1 MAHNARMALSFIAE
15 EITTPPLPSATVMVV
30 RDGNAGLEV
39 LLVRRHGNAGVLG
52 GAHVFPGGK
61 LDPTDAVGDAAALD
75 LAPEA
80 CARRLSEPGLPPAD
94 AVALHVAA
102 LRETWEEVGLF
113 IGHGPAADG
122 EHQVLAARVGA
133 GQAWPQAMASL
144 GRVLPVSA
152 LTPWSRWITPRLPS
166 VSSKR
171 FDTRFFLAVAPA
183 GQTALHDG
191 HEATEAVW
199 LSPRRALER
208 FWADEIELAPP
219 QIMSLVELARLPGVA
234 AAQAYAAART
244 PPLIEPHP
252 FDRDGCRVICYPGDP
267 EHPVPQAAWTG
278 PTRLTRRRQRFE
290 PDGGLAALLD

>member
-1 MAHNARMALSFIAE
+1 MALSFIAE
-15 EITTPPLPSATVMVV
+15 EITTPPVPSATVMVV
-30 RDGNAGLEV
+30 RDGAAGLEV
-39 LLVRRHGNAGVLG
+39 LMVRRHGNAGVLG

-61 LDPTDAVGDAAALD
+61 LDPTDAVDDAGALD
-75 LAPEA
+75 LPPED
-80 CARRLSEPGLPPAD
+80 CARRLSEPGLPVAD

-113 IGHGPAADG
+113 IGHGPVAEA
-122 EHQVLAARVGA
+122 EHRTLAARLDG
-133 GQAWPQAMASL
+133 GHSWPQAMASL
-144 GRVLPVSA
+144 GRVLPVSS
-152 LTPWSRWITPRLPS
+152 LMPWSRWVTPRRPS
-166 VSSKR
+166 VSSRR

-208 FWADEIELAPP
+208 FWDDDIDLAPP
-219 QIMSLVELARLPGVA
+219 QIMSLMELARLPGVGA
-234 AAQAYAAART
+234 ARAYAAART

-278 PTRLTRRRQRFE
+278 PTRLTHRRQRFE

>member
-1 MAHNARMALSFIAE
+1 MALSFIAE

-30 RDGNAGLEV
+30 RDGAAGLEV
-39 LLVRRHGNAGVLG
+39 LMVRRHDNAGVLG

-61 LDPTDAVGDAAALD
+61 LDPTDAVDDAGALD
-75 LAPEA
+75 LAPED
-80 CARRLSEPGLPPAD
+80 CARRLSEPGLSAAE

-113 IGHGPAADG
+113 IGHGPAAEA
-122 EHQVLAARVGA
+122 EHQMLAARIDG
-133 GQAWPQAMASL
+133 GHTWPQAMASL

-152 LTPWSRWITPRLPS
+152 LVPWSRWVTPRRPS

-183 GQTALHDG
+183 GQMALHDG

-199 LSPRRALER
+199 LPPRRALER
-208 FWADEIELAPP
+208 FWDDDIDLAPP
-219 QIMSLVELARLPGVA
+219 QIMSLMELARLPGVEVA
-234 AAQAYAAART
+234 RAYAATRT
-244 PPLIEPHP
+244 PPLIEPLP

-278 PTRLTRRRQRFE
+278 PTRLMRRRQRFE